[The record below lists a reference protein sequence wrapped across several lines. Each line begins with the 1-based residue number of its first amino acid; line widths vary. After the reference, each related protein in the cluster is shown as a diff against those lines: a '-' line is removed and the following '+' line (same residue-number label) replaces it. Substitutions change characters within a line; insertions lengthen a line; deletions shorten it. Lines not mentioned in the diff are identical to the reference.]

1 MNTLLPMPITRNRT
15 DQFDY
20 YYFFFQIQI
29 NQLKAE
35 KFEMKVQVSKLE
47 DEVSSLKS
55 LISHSLNF
63 NHSNANNPAMPLNA
77 PERNFMRQNSSNRPS
92 LSPSDNQK
100 RRSFPL
106 KYGIVSQDEDN
117 SDILRPLQQQ
127 FNEMLNESDNRNF
140 NRNHIAQHH
149 KAELYANT
157 TNDSHESTIVQM
169 EKENL
174 ELRRRDEELRR
185 ELQDA
190 RASNKQADK
199 KIQE

>member
-1 MNTLLPMPITRNRT
+1 
-15 DQFDY
+15 
-20 YYFFFQIQI
+20 
-29 NQLKAE
+29 
-35 KFEMKVQVSKLE
+35 MKVQVSKLE

-63 NHSNANNPAMPLNA
+63 NHANANNPAMPLNA
-77 PERNFMRQNSSNRPS
+77 SERNFMRQNSSNRPS